1 MDEPTMIITMR
12 HTALVSAALAIV
24 GLSVTPAQAAAEK
37 TEKTPYQQSVQAG
50 SCYNTLYCVV
60 SFPATTAQT
69 AIHSVSCWSVVS
81 AGAVV
86 QQLSLGFTNLNG
98 NLTSVLLPIF
108 SQGPNGQ
115 GLTTGSNLQTLLF
128 MDTDVAP
135 SIFFQLDSGSL
146 TYLSCTISGWTLEE
160 KK

>member
-1 MDEPTMIITMR
+1 MLITMR
-12 HTALVSAALAIV
+12 HIALISAALAIV
-24 GLSVTPAQAAAEK
+24 GFSVVPAQGATEK

-50 SCYNTLYCVV
+50 SCYNSLYCVV

-69 AIHSVSCWSVVS
+69 VIHNVVCWSVVS

-86 QQLSLGFTNLNG
+86 QQLSLNFTNLNG
-98 NLTSVLLPIF
+98 NLTVVELPIF
-108 SQGPNGQ
+108 SAGPNGQ

-128 MDTDVAP
+128 VDTGVAP

-146 TYLSCTISGWTLEE
+146 TYLNCTISGWTLDE